1 MSNIKEIQY
10 DKKGFTVIDSVD
22 VEGQR
27 HRPLPNGNPGTDSDQ
42 MSYQDQPWDK
52 QPTPKTTI

>member
-22 VEGQR
+22 VEGQK
-27 HRPLPNGNPGTDSDQ
+27 HRKLPNSNPGTDEQ
-42 MSYQDQPWDK
+42 FSYQKNPWDK
-52 QPTPKTTI
+52 SDAQDD